1 MISFNRLRRFNESRE
16 FRDPCFDGEYAI
28 DSTM

>member
-16 FRDPCFDGEYAI
+16 FRDPYFDGEYVI
-28 DSTM
+28 DSIV